1 MIRSCL
7 KTFVLS
13 GILLAGLCLW
23 NPGAAQAAP
32 SLAHQELERT
42 INEVLAELQ
51 KPELKNAA
59 TRNAVLSRVEKIIDR
74 LFSFEELSSRTVGPN
89 WNKFTPDQKKRF
101 IDVFT
106 TLLRENYLEKLDGY
120 NGETV
125 TYLSETS
132 SKTGDKV
139 EINTSVTIKGKPVPV
154 AYRMLKKT
162 QWEVYDV
169 IIEGVSMVQN
179 YRSQFQQ
186 LLLSGDPEK
195 LIEQVRVKAE
205 EARAHNKKLQMGT

>member
-1 MIRSCL
+1 MIRSRL
-7 KTFVLS
+7 KVFLLP
-13 GILLAGLCLW
+13 GLLLAGLCLC
-23 NPGAAQAAP
+23 GAAVAAP
-32 SLAHQELERT
+32 SQAHQELERT
-42 INEVLAELQ
+42 INEVLSELQ
-51 KPELKNAA
+51 KPELKQPA
-59 TRNAVLSRVEKIIDR
+59 TRNAVLGRVEKIIDR
-74 LFSFEELSSRTVGPN
+74 LFSFEELSARTVGAA
-89 WNKFTPDQKKRF
+89 WNKFSPDQKKRF

-106 TLLRENYLEKLDGY
+106 TLLRESYLEKLDGY

-139 EINTSVTIKGKPVPV
+139 EISTSVNIKGKPVPV
-154 AYRMLKKT
+154 AYRMLKKG

-186 LLLSGDPEK
+186 VLLSGDAEK
-195 LIEQVRVKAE
+195 LIQLVREKAD
-205 EARAHNKKLQMGT
+205 AAKAYNKKLQMGS